1 MSETKSIES
10 ETPAA
15 VAGAAPCSAKYVD
28 CQCVACGWMDGFKA
42 EAITQGMVGGWC
54 DTCDRETVFR
64 VSKPEENKYATMQDL
79 AVCSFINASRM
90 AEAGHLKQA
99 YMEAESG
106 QRQLKA
112 AIDAISPNVQ
122 SSGTRDQKA

>member
-1 MSETKSIES
+1 MKNQNTNES

-28 CQCVACGWMDGFKA
+28 CKCVVCGWLDGFKV

-54 DTCDRETVFR
+54 DTCGRETVFR
-64 VSKPEENKYATMQDL
+64 VSKPKENKYATMQDL
-79 AVCSFINASRM
+79 AVCSFINASRLT
-90 AEAGHLKQA
+90 EAGHLKQA

-112 AIDAISPNVQ
+112 AIDEISPN
-122 SSGTRDQKA
+122 D